1 MKPSIRKLNNYFKLE
16 VERGYDNNAVVGGLD
31 RMLEHWE
38 SEARIDGLDEDLI
51 QMVISRIR
59 DYPRLSEYS
68 RYEMLQGLWQR
79 IQRDEQVPPIEF
91 TTPQQEPERQDL
103 TADPGQILEEKEPAA
118 PPPGEPVTKITP
130 DQPEPDQVEDETE
143 GEPDRQSALEP
154 TATEPIAMDAPVTVL
169 PGVGPSNAR
178 ILERLGLRTLR
189 DMLYYFPRRYDDY
202 SLLKPIN
209 RLSYGEELTV
219 IGTVER
225 VNVRKVRSG
234 SSKIVEIILTDG
246 SGALKVNWFNQ
257 IWVAKRMRVGM
268 QISVSGKV
276 EQYLGRLTMNNP
288 EWEYLD
294 QKQLNTQRIVP
305 VYPLTANMT
314 QRRLRRL
321 MDQVVSYW
329 APRVL
334 EPLPGELRE
343 SAQLVDLPTALK
355 QVHFPDSWDE
365 IDQARHRLAFD
376 EIFLLQLGVLGQ
388 SRSWKSRPG
397 RQFIVSDEWITE
409 QLGRLPYTLT
419 GAQHRSLVDIR
430 QDLSSGS
437 PMNRLIQGDV
447 GSGKTVVAGLA
458 VGMIVHTGAQAA
470 IMAPTSIL
478 AEQHYANLVRLL
490 CEGENALLGAEQVR
504 LLIGA
509 TPEGEKQEIRAGLE
523 NGHIKLLIGTHA
535 LIEDPVS
542 FADLQFVVVDEQ
554 HRFGV
559 TQRAA
564 LRAKGDTPHLLVMT
578 ATPIP
583 RSLALTVYGDLDISV
598 IDEMPPGRQ
607 PVSTHVM
614 MPRELE
620 RAYSLI
626 RSQID
631 QGNQAFIVYP
641 LVEGSEHSQAKAA
654 VEEYENLKQKV
665 FPNLRVG
672 LLHGRM
678 KGEEKEEVM
687 SQFRDGDYQILAS
700 TTVIEVGVDIPKA
713 SLILIEG
720 ANRYGLAQLHQLRGR
735 VGRGADKAYCL
746 LVPETVDDAE
756 NERLKV
762 MTETDDGFVLA
773 EKDLEM
779 RGPGE
784 FLGTRQSGFTE
795 LRMASLTDVR
805 LIEKARRFAKM
816 LFNQDPDLEQP
827 KHQFISA
834 ALEQFW
840 TQGEGDIS

>member
-79 IQRDEQVPPIEF
+79 IQRDEQVPPIDF
-91 TTPQQEPERQDL
+91 TTPQQEPERQEP
-103 TADPGQILEEKEPAA
+103 TTDPGQILEEKEPAPS
-118 PPPGEPVTKITP
+118 PPEEPETKITP

-143 GEPDRQSALEP
+143 AEPDRQSALEP

-202 SLLKPIN
+202 SLMKPIN
-209 RLSYGEELTV
+209 RLTYGEELTV

-234 SSKIVEIILTDG
+234 RSKIVEIILTDG

-365 IDQARHRLAFD
+365 IEHARHRLAFD

-478 AEQHYANLVRLL
+478 AEQHYANLVRML
-490 CEGENALLGAEQVR
+490 CEGEKALLGPEQVR

-509 TPEGEKQEIRAGLE
+509 TPEGEKQEIRDGLE

-559 TQRAA
+559 TQRSA

-713 SLILIEG
+713 NLILIEG
-720 ANRYGLAQLHQLRGR
+720 ANRFGLAQLHQLRGR
-735 VGRGADKAYCL
+735 VGRGADKAFCL
-746 LVPETVDDAE
+746 LVPETIDDAE

-762 MTETDDGFVLA
+762 MTETVDGFVLA